1 MAMNI
6 KKGDTIVVLS
16 GKDKGKQGKVLGT
29 VPKSTKIVAEG
40 INMVTCHVKPR
51 RQGEEGGIVKRE
63 AAIAACKVQVVCPK
77 CSKATRVAYKIED
90 GKKSRVCK
98 HCGGKL
104 STSLVI
110 YDIYGGVGV
119 ELYCPRCEKNDFGVE
134 PEVYALA
141 EYFVQNF
148 QFNYFLDMEENDLNE
163 QLNIAKIADILSW
176 LLKSLDLLDSCG
188 LKQQPPDYRHL
199 KALQ

>member
-1 MAMNI
+1 M
-6 KKGDTIVVLS
+6 S
-16 GKDKGKQGKVLGT
+16 
-29 VPKSTKIVAEG
+29 VPSSPEQERLTERA
-40 INMVTCHVKPR
+40 
-51 RQGEEGGIVKRE
+51 
-63 AAIAACKVQVVCPK
+63 
-77 CSKATRVAYKIED
+77 
-90 GKKSRVCK
+90 SRCVCK

-163 QLNIAKIADILSW
+163 QLNIAKIAEILSW